1 MIARALPSFSA
12 SGMIDAAIVG
22 LGRWG
27 KGIVQSARE
36 GGRLRFIRGI
46 SKEPE
51 LARDLAAEYGFELS
65 IELADA
71 ITDPR
76 VQAIVLATP
85 HSLHV
90 GQISAVAAAGKPVW
104 CEKPLAL
111 TLGEAERAVAACHDA
126 GVVFALGNN
135 KRCFASMQ
143 ELKRIIAEGL
153 IGEVLHIEAH
163 FCNEHSTRV
172 KGGWRDDP
180 NESPGG
186 GLTGAGLHLI
196 DAFVHL
202 AGPVA
207 QVDARLFSQ
216 KPPPDPRDAAA
227 VLMQFKSGATGL
239 LATVR
244 AAPAYWRVHV
254 FGAKGWAEARDE
266 TMLTIALNGQT
277 PRAEFLPQVDSL
289 GVLLSAFAD
298 TLEHGKPF
306 PVTTDEMLDVV
317 ATFEAA
323 IKSMTSGVPVTV
335 AR

>member
-1 MIARALPSFSA
+1 
-12 SGMIDAAIVG
+12 MIDAAVIG

-27 KGIVQSARE
+27 KGIIQSARASK
-36 GGRLRFIRGI
+36 RLRFIRGV

-51 LARDLAAEYGFELS
+51 LVRDFAAEHGFTLMTEF
-65 IELADA
+65 EDAVADRQVKA
-71 ITDPR
+71 
-76 VQAIVLATP
+76 VVLATP

-90 GQISAVAAAGKPVW
+90 DQIIKVAAAGKPVW
-104 CEKPLAL
+104 SEKPLAL
-111 TLGEAERAVAACHDA
+111 TLGEASRAVEACRKA

-135 KRCFASMQ
+135 KRCFASML
-143 ELKRIIAEGL
+143 ELKRIVSDGV
-153 IGEVLHIEAH
+153 IGEVLHIEAQ

-172 KGGWRDDP
+172 MGGWRDDP

-196 DAFVHL
+196 DAFVNL
-202 AGPVA
+202 VGPIA
-207 QVDARLFSQ
+207 QVDARLFIQ

-254 FGAKGWAEARDE
+254 FGTKGWAEARDE
-266 TMLTIALNGQT
+266 TTLTLALNGQA
-277 PRAEFLPQVDSL
+277 PRTEQLPPVDSL
-289 GVLLSAFAD
+289 GVLLEAFGESIE
-298 TLEHGKPF
+298 TGRPF

-323 IKSMTSGVPVTV
+323 IQSMASGKPVAV